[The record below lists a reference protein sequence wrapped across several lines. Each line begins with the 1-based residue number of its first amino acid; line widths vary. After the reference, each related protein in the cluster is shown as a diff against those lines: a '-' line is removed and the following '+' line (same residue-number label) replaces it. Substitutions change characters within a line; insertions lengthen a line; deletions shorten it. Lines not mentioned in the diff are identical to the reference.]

1 MKKHIKMHRWV
12 VLVVYPQYEQYKA
25 AVYSEVFDSRAE
37 ARQFIKNTH
46 NKKIAVGLR
55 AMLST
60 PKKIEFSVES
70 LQQVT

>member
-1 MKKHIKMHRWV
+1 MHRWV

-37 ARQFIKNTH
+37 ARQFIKNTP
-46 NKKIAVGLR
+46 KKIAVGLR